1 MQAVKFLVGQQ
12 KFLEALEQR
21 ETKRALSLLRNELAP
36 LNYDSERLHFL
47 SRCGPSTYVC
57 SKKRHL

>member
-1 MQAVKFLVGQQ
+1 MHLGNTQAVKFLIGQQ
-12 KFLEALEQR
+12 KFLEALEQH

-47 SRCGPSTYVC
+47 SR
-57 SKKRHL
+57 